1 MKYYYKRLFMEQ
13 RSPDSLRHA
22 LGHKS
27 QQHCH
32 ILKALQYNLNH
43 TRVLSR
49 PTVLLGS
56 HCSCAFRGVFMLGW
70 VCKVSC
76 QRAKN
81 SSNDYNVLGGVIK
94 IERDEDDVTLVKLEV
109 EQVNSWSLVL
119 HVLQKQDWHVV
130 SWVRHYCVCVW
141 MHVPLWLVLVS

>member
-1 MKYYYKRLFMEQ
+1 M
-13 RSPDSLRHA
+13 
-22 LGHKS
+22 
-27 QQHCH
+27 
-32 ILKALQYNLNH
+32 
-43 TRVLSR
+43 
-49 PTVLLGS
+49 
-56 HCSCAFRGVFMLGW
+56 
-70 VCKVSC
+70 SC

-130 SWVRHYCVCVW
+130 SWVRHYCVCV
-141 MHVPLWLVLVS
+141 